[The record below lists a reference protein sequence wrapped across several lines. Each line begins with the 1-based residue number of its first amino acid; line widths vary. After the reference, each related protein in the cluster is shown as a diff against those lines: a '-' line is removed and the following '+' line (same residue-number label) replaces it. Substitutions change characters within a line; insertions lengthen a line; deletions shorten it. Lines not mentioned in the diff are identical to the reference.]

1 MKTINCRVIEENELK
16 MMSRNMD
23 KLQGRNRQLRRDR
36 AILFFLFV
44 GTAMVLAYVI
54 GQVPV

>member
-1 MKTINCRVIEENELK
+1 METIDCKVIEKNKLK
-16 MMSRNMD
+16 MMLRHMD
-23 KLQGRNRQLRRDR
+23 KLQIQNRQLRRDR

>member
-1 MKTINCRVIEENELK
+1 MEMIDCKVIEKNKLK
-16 MMSRNMD
+16 MMLRHMD